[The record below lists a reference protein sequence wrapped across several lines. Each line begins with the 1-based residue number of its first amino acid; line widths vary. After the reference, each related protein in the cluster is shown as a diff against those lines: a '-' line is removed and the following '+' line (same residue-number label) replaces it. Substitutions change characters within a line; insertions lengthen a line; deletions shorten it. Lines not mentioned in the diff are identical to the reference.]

1 MFFKAW
7 LCPPLTL
14 PPHST
19 KWGGG
24 SQTLYSPPPPQG
36 KIPILGPFLPILG
49 LSPPHFGTTFLPK
62 GTVCGGGCQ
71 TLFPPPPPMFPLW
84 LKVLGGGSQPLPP
97 RLLKIPI
104 LGPILL
110 FLGPFLPILDPP
122 HPHFFGR
129 GPPLN
134 SPPSNIAA
142 HGAPFGDGG
151 SRFMSLPHA
160 PRLNCWFF
168 LGGGGS

>member
-1 MFFKAW
+1 M
-7 LCPPLTL
+7 PPPY
-14 PPHST
+14 PPSPFHKVGRWESDP
-19 KWGGG
+19 
-24 SQTLYSPPPPQG
+24 LFPSPPPRENPHSG
-36 KIPILGPFLPILG
+36 AI
-49 LSPPHFGTTFLPK
+49 SPNFRA
-62 GTVCGGGCQ
+62 V
-71 TLFPPPPPMFPLW
+71 PPPFWDHVPPQRHSVWGGVSDPLPPPSPH
-84 LKVLGGGSQPLPP
+84 VSPMAQSIGGGGSQPLPP

-122 HPHFFGR
+122 HPHFFGK